1 MSLFRISK
9 PRFLVYFALE
19 SGLVFAV
26 LYGLVQLTP
35 LLLPGL
41 RQPSPASIVLPTGL
55 LFTVALL
62 ATQWSN
68 PMDKASLVREVV
80 IFSILSL
87 MLGGLLFASVW
98 LVFDGRHPLFGLV
111 ALEGAIVVPL
121 AVALWRWLSV
131 RLHILNITRERVLI
145 LGTGELARKV
155 CRWIVSSHGAEHGVV
170 GFVHEDPSLEGQVLA
185 MGARVQTDYA
195 SLIEFAPKRCDRLV
209 VALDEKRGQLP
220 VRELMALRLLWL
232 EIEDATS
239 FFERISGKIAI
250 ETMLPSWLIFSEGF
264 KTSALRSLIK
274 RAMDLAHAVVLLIL
288 TSPLM
293 LVTSILIKLT
303 SRGPVLYR
311 QARMGLRGHEF
322 DVLKFRSMVV
332 DAEDRSGPTFAK
344 EFDPRVTLMG
354 RLMRPL
360 RIDELPQLINVLRGE
375 MSFVGPRPE
384 RKHFVRRLEEKIP
397 YFGLRLTVRP
407 GLTGWAQVEYRYG
420 ATDEDSMEKLKY
432 DLYYIKNAN
441 MLFDLWIVV
450 KTIKVV
456 LLGSGAR

>member
-1 MSLFRISK
+1 MASQK
-9 PRFLVYFALE
+9 P
-19 SGLVFAV
+19 
-26 LYGLVQLTP
+26 
-35 LLLPGL
+35 
-41 RQPSPASIVLPTGL
+41 
-55 LFTVALL
+55 
-62 ATQWSN
+62 
-68 PMDKASLVREVV
+68 
-80 IFSILSL
+80 
-87 MLGGLLFASVW
+87 
-98 LVFDGRHPLFGLV
+98 
-111 ALEGAIVVPL
+111 
-121 AVALWRWLSV
+121 
-131 RLHILNITRERVLI
+131 
-145 LGTGELARKV
+145 
-155 CRWIVSSHGAEHGVV
+155 
-170 GFVHEDPSLEGQVLA
+170 
-185 MGARVQTDYA
+185 
-195 SLIEFAPKRCDRLV
+195 
-209 VALDEKRGQLP
+209 
-220 VRELMALRLLWL
+220 
-232 EIEDATS
+232 
-239 FFERISGKIAI
+239 FFERISGKIAV

-264 KTSALRSLIK
+264 KTSAIRSVIK
-274 RAMDLAHAVVLLIL
+274 RAMDLAHALVLLIL

-311 QARMGLRGHEF
+311 QARMGKGGHEF
-322 DVLKFRSMVV
+322 DVLKFRSMVI

-420 ATDEDSMEKLKY
+420 ATDEDSLEKLKY

-441 MLFDLWIVV
+441 VLFDLWIVV